1 MTTTSPHTPMGTDFE
16 KQGFGTTPFPD
27 WLLDR
32 LMPRLRDVEW
42 RLICVLVRQT
52 LGWQTGDGSP
62 KQSDWLSHSQL
73 RRRTG
78 RSSSAI
84 SPAIDYLCR
93 NRLVEVDNGHG
104 NPLRTSYER
113 RRHRGPLYFRLNLE
127 RLKHKQKRLRL
138 KKRIH
143 KSGTTINT
151 LTKEDVVRA
160 RKPNGKIR
168 IHKSESI
175 RQEWRRIGRSLPR
188 RKGYVNRLDYNSNSE
203 SHLKRTAPPH
213 ASIDE
218 SETLL

>member
-1 MTTTSPHTPMGTDFE
+1 MTSLPTPMATDFRR
-16 KQGFGTTPFPD
+16 QGFGTTPFPD
-27 WLLDR
+27 WFLDK

-52 LGWQTGDGSP
+52 LGWQTGDGKP
-62 KQSDWLSHSQL
+62 KQSDWMSHSQI

-84 SPAIDYLCR
+84 SPAIDFLCR
-93 NRLVEVDNGHG
+93 NRLVEVDDGQG
-104 NPLRTSYER
+104 NPLRTAYIR

-151 LTKEDVVRA
+151 LTKEVVVRS
-160 RKPNGKIR
+160 RNPSRDSR

-175 RQEWRRIGRSLPR
+175 QREWQQVGDILKSKDSKR
-188 RKGYVNRLDYNSNSE
+188 SNSE
-203 SHLKRTAPPH
+203 G
-213 ASIDE
+213 
-218 SETLL
+218 ETHGSA

>member
-1 MTTTSPHTPMGTDFE
+1 MVTESKG
-16 KQGFGTTPFPD
+16 QAFGTTPFPD

-52 LGWQTGDGSP
+52 LGWQTGDGKP

-84 SPAIDYLCR
+84 SPAIEFLCR
-93 NRLVEVDNGHG
+93 NRLVEIDDGQG
-104 NPLRTSYER
+104 NSLRTAFER
-113 RRHRGPLYFRLNLE
+113 RRHRGPLFFRLNLE
-127 RLKHKQKRLRL
+127 GLKHKQKRLRL

-151 LTKEDVVRA
+151 LTKEAVVR
-160 RKPNGKIR
+160 NGKSIPESGIQRSER
-168 IHKSESI
+168 IQ
-175 RQEWRRIGRSLPR
+175 QEWQQVGKSL
-188 RKGYVNRLDYNSNSE
+188 KG
-203 SHLKRTAPPH
+203 KR
-213 ASIDE
+213 
-218 SETLL
+218 

>member
-1 MTTTSPHTPMGTDFE
+1 MGSEFKPRT
-16 KQGFGTTPFPD
+16 FGTTPFPD

-52 LGWQTGDGSP
+52 LGWQTGDGKP

-84 SPAIDYLCR
+84 SPAIDFLCR
-93 NRLVEVDNGHG
+93 NRLVEIDDGLG
-104 NPLRTSYER
+104 EPLRTAFER
-113 RRHRGPLYFRLNLE
+113 RRHRGPLFFRLHLE

-143 KSGTTINT
+143 KPGTTINT
-151 LTKEDVVRA
+151 LTKEAVVCS
-160 RKPNGKIR
+160 RKKNAESGNR
-168 IHKSESI
+168 KSETT
-175 RQEWRRIGRSLPR
+175 QQDWEHIGE
-188 RKGYVNRLDYNSNSE
+188 V
-203 SHLKRTAPPH
+203 LKKRGGRFNAM
-213 ASIDE
+213 DR
-218 SETLL
+218 

>member
-1 MTTTSPHTPMGTDFE
+1 MTSPLMPMGSEFQR
-16 KQGFGTTPFPD
+16 QGFGTTPFPD

-52 LGWQTGDGSP
+52 LGWQTGDGKP

-84 SPAIDYLCR
+84 SPAIDFLCQ
-93 NRLVEVDNGHG
+93 NRLVEIDDGQG
-104 NPLRTSYER
+104 NSLRTAFER
-113 RRHRGPLYFRLNLE
+113 RRHRGPLFFRLNIE

-143 KSGTTINT
+143 NSGTTINT
-151 LTKEDVVRA
+151 LTKEAVVRS
-160 RKPNGKIR
+160 RKKNAESGNR
-168 IHKSESI
+168 KSETTQ
-175 RQEWRRIGRSLPR
+175 QEWERVGEVLKERGGRFNER
-188 RKGYVNRLDYNSNSE
+188 DR
-203 SHLKRTAPPH
+203 
-213 ASIDE
+213 
-218 SETLL
+218 

>member
-1 MTTTSPHTPMGTDFE
+1 MPMATDF
-16 KQGFGTTPFPD
+16 KSRGFGTTPFPD

-52 LGWQTGDGSP
+52 LGWQNDEGHP
-62 KQSDWLSHSQL
+62 KHSDWLSHSQL

-84 SPAIDYLCR
+84 SPAIDFLCR
-93 NRLVEVDNGHG
+93 NRLVEIDDGQG
-104 NPLRTSYER
+104 NPLRKAFER
-113 RRHRGPLYFRLNLE
+113 RRHRGPLFFRLNLE
-127 RLKHKQKRLRL
+127 RLKHKHKRLRL

-151 LTKEDVVRA
+151 LTKEVVVRS
-160 RKPNGKIR
+160 RKPIGKNR
-168 IHKSESI
+168 NHKSESI
-175 RQEWRRIGRSLPR
+175 RQEWKRIGKSLPR
-188 RKGYVNRLDYNSNSE
+188 GKGYASSRDYNSNSV
-203 SHLKRTAPPH
+203 SLPKRTALPQ